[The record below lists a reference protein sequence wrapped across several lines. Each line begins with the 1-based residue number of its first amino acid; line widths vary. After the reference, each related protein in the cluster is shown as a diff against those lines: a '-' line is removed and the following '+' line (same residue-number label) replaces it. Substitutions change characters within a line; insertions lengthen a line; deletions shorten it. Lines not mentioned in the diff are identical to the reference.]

1 VYHYLIKPFL
11 FLFKPERA
19 HYLALNLF
27 SIALAIPIVSFL
39 LKRSFVARNQKGC
52 RLAGVDFPNKVGL
65 AAGFDKDG
73 KYMHIL
79 SKMGFGF
86 IEIGTVTPLPQSGNP
101 KPRLFRL
108 PKDKALINRMGFNND
123 GVEKMAERLR
133 AGRPNNVVLG
143 ANIGKNKA
151 TPNDKAY
158 KDYEICFET
167 LFDLVDY
174 FVVNV
179 SSPNTPGLREL
190 QEKGPLLEIL
200 NKVQAINKSKRVPKP
215 LFLKIAPDL
224 SPGQIDD
231 IAEIVLEAN
240 ISGIVA
246 SNTTISRESLVT
258 PSSEIE
264 KIGNG
269 GVSGQPVRARST
281 EIISLLRQKL
291 GPEKTIIGVG
301 GIASSEDAQE
311 KISAGANLV
320 QVYSGMIYEGPWLIK
335 KINRSLS

>member
-108 PKDKALINRMGFNND
+108 PK
-123 GVEKMAERLR
+123 
-133 AGRPNNVVLG
+133 NVVLG

-224 SPGQIDD
+224 SSGQIDD